1 MLQVTSGAFLDA
13 QQYVTLRV
21 MPEEQDDS
29 QLMLRYCAGD
39 VRAFER
45 LYARHKS
52 GLYRYLKQLC
62 GGAELANDVFQDVW
76 SKVIDGRVDY
86 QVRAQFRTYLFHI
99 AHNCAVDH
107 LRRANRLNMREIAAG
122 EGWMAQLPD
131 VDHEQP
137 DALLSQAEVQAALQ
151 SVLSTL
157 PHEQR
162 EVFVLY
168 EESGLGLQEI
178 AQITQVNM
186 ETAKSRLRYALSKL
200 RKALSQHQPTAPHT
214 QPSLITATQETPT

>member
-1 MLQVTSGAFLDA
+1 VTSGAFLDA

-21 MPEEQDDS
+21 MPEEQDDT

-39 VRAFER
+39 VRAFEH

-52 GLYRYLKQLC
+52 ALYRYLKQLC
-62 GGAELANDVFQDVW
+62 GGAELANDVFQEVW
-76 SKVIDGRVDY
+76 SKVIDARDDY
-86 QVRAQFRTYLFHI
+86 QVRAQFRTWLFRI

-107 LRRANRLNMREIAAG
+107 LRRANRLSLREIAAS
-122 EGWMAQLPD
+122 EGWVEQFPD
-131 VDHEQP
+131 ADHEQP

-151 SVLSTL
+151 LALSTL

-186 ETAKSRLRYALSKL
+186 ETAKSRLRYALNKL
-200 RKALSQHQPTAPHT
+200 RKALSQHQPAEPRV
-214 QPSLITATQETPT
+214 QQSLAAVTQEIPT